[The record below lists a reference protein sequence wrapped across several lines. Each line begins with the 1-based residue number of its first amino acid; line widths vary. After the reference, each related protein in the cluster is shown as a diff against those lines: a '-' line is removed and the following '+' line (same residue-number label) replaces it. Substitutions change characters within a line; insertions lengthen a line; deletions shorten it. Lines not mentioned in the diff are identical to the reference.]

1 MEPEVQERQMLNAAR
16 TISNIMD
23 RTNGNQNN
31 ANRIERLIIVFFF
44 KFYIPNKLNES
55 KFKDILGL

>member
-44 KFYIPNKLNES
+44 L
-55 KFKDILGL
+55 ILHS